1 MTCAIREVRGPRS
14 LLGTLIRGTGHGK
27 IPGRAVEVAP
37 AGGRRRRAEIRHG
50 RNDGAS

>member
-1 MTCAIREVRGPRS
+1 MTCAIREGRGPRS
-14 LLGTLIRGTGHGK
+14 LLGTLISGTGHGK

>member
-1 MTCAIREVRGPRS
+1 MTCAIREVHGPRS
-14 LLGTLIRGTGHGK
+14 LLGTLISGPRHGK
-27 IPGRAVEVAP
+27 IPGRAVDVAP

>member
-1 MTCAIREVRGPRS
+1 MTWAIREDRGPRS
-14 LLGTLIRGTGHGK
+14 LLGTLVSGPGHGK
-27 IPGRAVEVAP
+27 IPGRAVEAAP